1 MDKVLLPLECLM
13 AWELMHTEEKE
24 ELRARN
30 VRHMMSNYL

>member
-13 AWELMHTEEKE
+13 GWELMHTEIE